1 MRAIPPPLRRP
12 HRMVGP
18 LQAPLVRH
26 LRPLPLRAA
35 RWGLVAAVSVLWV
48 GAALTHPA
56 DWASPPRAA
65 WWRTEG
71 LAAVRG
77 LAGAHCAEDNGQA
90 VNCVAYGQGMAFSI
104 EGGGSR
110 VALPM
115 VQGSR

>member
-1 MRAIPPPLRRP
+1 MNPAPPPLRRP
-12 HRMVGP
+12 HGLGSP
-18 LQAPLVRH
+18 LQVPPLRR

-35 RWGLVAAVSVLWV
+35 RWGLVAAVSLVWV

-56 DWASPPRAA
+56 DWANPPRAA
-65 WWRTEG
+65 WWRTET
-71 LAAVRG
+71 LARVEG
-77 LAGAHCAEDNGQA
+77 LAGAHCTEDNGQA

-115 VQGSR
+115 VSN